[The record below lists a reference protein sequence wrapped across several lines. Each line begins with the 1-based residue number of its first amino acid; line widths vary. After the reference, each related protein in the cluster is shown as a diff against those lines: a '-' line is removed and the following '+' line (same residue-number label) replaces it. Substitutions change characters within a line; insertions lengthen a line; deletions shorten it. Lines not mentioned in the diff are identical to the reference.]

1 MDNNASLVSFKK
13 ALKILDNEYKGL
25 LKADILYEI
34 SKYRNSVNEE
44 MKALE
49 VYHTH
54 LNPNILFSH
63 FHDLVLPVFK
73 Y

>member
-1 MDNNASLVSFKK
+1 MDNNAFLVSFKK

-34 SKYRNSVNEE
+34 SKHRHPQSDE

-49 VYHTH
+49 VYRNH
-54 LNPNILFSH
+54 LKPNSLFSH
-63 FHDLVLPVFK
+63 FHDLVLPAFK